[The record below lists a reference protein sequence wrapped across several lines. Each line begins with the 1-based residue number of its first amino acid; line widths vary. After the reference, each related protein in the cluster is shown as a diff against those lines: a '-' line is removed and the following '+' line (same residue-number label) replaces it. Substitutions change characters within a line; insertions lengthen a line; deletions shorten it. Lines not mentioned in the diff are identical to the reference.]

1 MPWKKHSVFKRP
13 LFAPS
18 FQMDGA
24 VLAFIKRAFLGAV
37 PTTPLPFLFCPP
49 SQLQSPSQKSFIY
62 FLSKTFSRSFSCY
75 GNSHAKKG
83 RGENFFWRESSY
95 NEQRQRERKKN
106 FFGKESKK
114 NFFVPLSIRQYNAAQ
129 VADAFGLAES
139 SRCHNHRRLA
149 IESRRGV
156 RSGNEPGGPLFTLP
170 ANGRH
175 LRLFKGARQFHRPPP

>member
-1 MPWKKHSVFKRP
+1 MPWKKALGFKRP

-37 PTTPLPFLFCPP
+37 STTLPLFLISP
-49 SQLQSPSQKSFIY
+49 LQSPSQKSFIY
-62 FLSKTFSRSFSCY
+62 FPQKPFPDLFHSMGTHTRKKGGGKTFF
-75 GNSHAKKG
+75 
-83 RGENFFWRESSY
+83 GERVHIMNNTKE
-95 NEQRQRERKKN
+95 RERKKLE
-106 FFGKESKK
+106 KESKK
-114 NFFVPLSIRQYNAAQ
+114 FFFVPLSIRQYNAAQ
-129 VADAFGLAES
+129 VADAFGLAEN

-149 IESRRGV
+149 IEGRRGV
-156 RSGNEPGGPLFTLP
+156 RDGNEPGGPLFTLP